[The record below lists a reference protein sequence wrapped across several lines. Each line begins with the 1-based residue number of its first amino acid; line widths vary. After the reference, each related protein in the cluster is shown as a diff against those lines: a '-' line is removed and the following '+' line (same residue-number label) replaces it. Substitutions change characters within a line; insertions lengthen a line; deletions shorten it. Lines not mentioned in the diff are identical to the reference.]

1 MGQPVG
7 SGASHHVNVPR
18 VVGAEGENMIARTGR
33 IRPSAR
39 YAAAAV
45 ALAFVAASC
54 GSSSGGSSGGTTAAA
69 GSQAPQA
76 TSAPAPA
83 GTNPAAA
90 AGAPIKLAVNPWD
103 GSAVNANIAKIVLET
118 RLNTPTELV
127 ALDENASWVGL
138 DAGDLDANLEIWP
151 SGHAADRTTYI
162 DEKKTVVDIGTLGPK
177 AKIGWYVPTFVV
189 DQHPELKTW
198 EGFKDD
204 KLAKLFST
212 AESGELGQF
221 LMGDPS
227 YVTYDE
233 QIIKNLNL
241 PLKFVVAGS
250 EAALMT
256 AIQQAETDQKPL
268 LLQFWQPHW
277 MPPNAKLTEVKL
289 PDITAAC
296 DASRVAGDGGYA
308 CDYPVD
314 ILYKAANAG
323 LEAKN
328 KAAFDFLS
336 KFTITTDQQN
346 AVGQRMESDGIAA
359 DVAAKDWV
367 DANPDVVNSWLG

>member
-1 MGQPVG
+1 M
-7 SGASHHVNVPR
+7 
-18 VVGAEGENMIARTGR
+18 RTR
-33 IRPSAR
+33 IRTSAR
-39 YAAAAV
+39 FAAVAV

-54 GSSSGGSSGGTTAAA
+54 GSDSDGASDATTAAA
-69 GSQAPQA
+69 SDA
-76 TSAPAPA
+76 TTAAAPADTTPA
-83 GTNPAAA
+83 AAADTTPAAASGDTTPAAA
-90 AGAPIKLAVNPWD
+90 AGSGAAIKLAVNPWD
-103 GSAVNANIAKIVLET
+103 GSAVNANIAKIVLESK
-118 RLNTPTELV
+118 LGTPTELV

-162 DEKKTVVDIGTLGPK
+162 DEKKSVVDIGTLGPK

-189 DQHPELKTW
+189 DQHPELATW
-198 EGFKDD
+198 EGFKDPE
-204 KLAKLFST
+204 LAKLFAT
-212 AESGELGQF
+212 AESGSDGQF

-233 QIIKNLNL
+233 QIIANLDL
-241 PLKFVVAGS
+241 PLKYVVAGS

-256 AIQQAETDQKPL
+256 AIAQSESEEKPL

-277 MPPNAKLTEVKL
+277 MPPNTKLTEVKL
-289 PDITAAC
+289 PEITDAC
-296 DASRVAGDGGYA
+296 EASRVAGDGGYA

-314 ILYKAANAG
+314 VLYKAANAG

-336 KFTITTDQQN
+336 KFTITIDQQN
-346 AVGQRMESDGIAA
+346 EVAQKIAA
-359 DVAAKDWV
+359 DGMAPEAAAQEWV
-367 DANPDVVNSWLG
+367 DANPDVVAGWLA